1 MGNVT
6 GNKEPEERKTTI
18 EKKEIFVSSPSKDLF
33 HFSYFDAFPKNPFY
47 SCLWC
52 NLLQDCF
59 FKIAFEPSPVMIII
73 TL

>member
-1 MGNVT
+1 MSNVT

-18 EKKEIFVSSPSKDLF
+18 EKKEKFFVSSPSKDLF
-33 HFSYFDAFPKNPFY
+33 HFSYFDAFHKNEFY

-59 FKIAFEPSPVMIII
+59 LKIAFE
-73 TL
+73 LL